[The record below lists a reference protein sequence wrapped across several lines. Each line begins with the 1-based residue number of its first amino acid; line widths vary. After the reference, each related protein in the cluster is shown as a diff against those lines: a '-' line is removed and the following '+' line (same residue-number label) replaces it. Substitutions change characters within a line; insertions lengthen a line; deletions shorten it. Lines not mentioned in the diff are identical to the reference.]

1 MPEEIKQEI
10 TNAVLAEQIKGLTKI
25 TDERFSSIKESLGRI
40 EQHNLG
46 FATKIE
52 LEEVKKDFNATLKR
66 IEDGFVQHNLDD
78 KNSFGTLGA
87 GQSELRDTLLKWGA
101 IFGAILTVLSFLS
114 PVLLKYLGWG

>member
-1 MPEEIKQEI
+1 MPEEVKQEI

-52 LEEVKKDFNATLKR
+52 LEETKKDFTDSIKR
-66 IEDGFVQHNLDD
+66 IQEGFAQHNLDD
-78 KNSFGTLGA
+78 KESFGGLA
-87 GQSELRDTLLKWGA
+87 SGQKEVRDTLLKWGA